1 MNQATTFLHSRS
13 NFERLFFYLLS
24 RIWPH
29 FLGCNIKRHKQT
41 NFAGNRV
48 VRGKRELL
56 YGTLLS
62 KLNWISSPSRGTPS
76 KSWELLQRD
85 IFLRDIEST
94 TFNSGQRTS
103 CILRLASFSLT
114 LIIVFIITSITL
126 STSLSSHLQ
135 VKATTQVSA
144 RTSSPLSPS
153 SFSSSP
159 CHSLFVC
166 VSRCR

>member
-62 KLNWISSPSRGTPS
+62 KLNWISSRSQGT
-76 KSWELLQRD
+76 
-85 IFLRDIEST
+85 FLRDIEST
-94 TFNSGQRTS
+94 PFNSGQRTS

-126 STSLSSHLQ
+126 SYRDLATSMLRRQRRALRAFPQ
-135 VKATTQVSA
+135 Y
-144 RTSSPLSPS
+144 
-153 SFSSSP
+153 
-159 CHSLFVC
+159 
-166 VSRCR
+166 